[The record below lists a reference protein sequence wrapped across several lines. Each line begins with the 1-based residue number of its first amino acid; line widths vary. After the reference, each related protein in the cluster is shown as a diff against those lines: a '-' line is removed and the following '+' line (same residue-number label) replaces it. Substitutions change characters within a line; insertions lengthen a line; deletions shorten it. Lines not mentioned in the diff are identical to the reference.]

1 MELGG
6 ALGPA
11 LVVRKDELPSDSF
24 RPQVDSEA
32 HLGALNGVPAR
43 RRDDRCYGSNA
54 LSHAG
59 RLCRRADR
67 RDQQVPSVT
76 WPPGPLMCAE
86 TALDC
91 VSSTQ

>member
-43 RRDDRCYGSNA
+43 RRDDRCYRSNA
-54 LSHAG
+54 LSHAA
-59 RLCRRADR
+59 RLCRRANSPQAAGSLGDLAARAADVR
-67 RDQQVPSVT
+67 RD
-76 WPPGPLMCAE
+76 
-86 TALDC
+86 ALDC